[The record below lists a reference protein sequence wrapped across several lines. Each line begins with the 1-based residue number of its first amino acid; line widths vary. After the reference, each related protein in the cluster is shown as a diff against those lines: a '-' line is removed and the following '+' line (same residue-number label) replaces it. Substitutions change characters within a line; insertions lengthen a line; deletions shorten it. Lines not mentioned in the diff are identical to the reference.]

1 MRIAALCLA
10 PLLLLAGCGEQP
22 EEKAEQMPSLEPEQA
37 AQDDALTQWYRQ
49 KAAQEKRTLAIR
61 ARTFR
66 ESITGLLQSPEP
78 QRLATARE
86 TWRGLYE
93 AWNHARIPLY
103 CRALLD
109 VDTARRLRRTD
120 PLPIFPG
127 YIDGLSQWPDS
138 GIVNDVTVAISEQE
152 LIAQQG
158 ATAEGEVSLGFQVI
172 HFLLHGEPGVERT
185 AEAFTP
191 VTEAPEDA
199 QTAVEQLP
207 ENRRRRYLE
216 RATAILT
223 RDLQS
228 MTSGQAPVMTPGL
241 LVESLRQ
248 VTETLIRLENLA
260 DATDVAGE
268 YLAAPVREQAATQLR
283 ESLQAWS
290 AADTPLMA
298 ALEQQDAG
306 AASLRDA
313 LEAMKREM
321 DIRSLQA
328 LHAEL
333 AAVSGRLREGRQARH

>member
-22 EEKAEQMPSLEPEQA
+22 EDKAEQAPSLEREQA
-37 AQDDALTQWYRQ
+37 PQDDALTQWYRQ
-49 KAAQEKRTLAIR
+49 KAAEEKRTLAIR

-66 ESITGLLQSPEP
+66 ESVTGLLQSPEP

-86 TWRGLYE
+86 TWRGLYQ

-172 HFLLHGEPGVERT
+172 HFLLHGEPDVERT
-185 AEAFTP
+185 AEAFTA
-191 VTEAPEDA
+191 VTETAEDT
-199 QTAVEQLP
+199 QTAVEELP
-207 ENRRRRYLE
+207 NNRRRRYLQQ
-216 RATAILT
+216 ATAILT
-223 RDLQS
+223 RDLQT
-228 MTSGQAPVMTPGL
+228 MTSGQAPLVTPDL

-268 YLAAPVREQAATQLR
+268 YLAAPVREQASTELR
-283 ESLQAWS
+283 ESLQAWTGP
-290 AADTPLMA
+290 DTPLMA
-298 ALEQQDAG
+298 ALERREAG

-313 LEAMKREM
+313 LDSIGREM
-321 DIRSLQA
+321 DISSLQA

-333 AAVSGRLREGRQARH
+333 AAVSGRLREGQQARR